1 MIQQPGKSNSAFYV
15 GGPVTSGTDPNL
27 TLTDESLDI
36 SPRPD
41 SEPQSLMGVR
51 FACHT
56 LENAMPLII
65 AEVHFEG
72 RIRGLAAS

>member
-1 MIQQPGKSNSAFYV
+1 MHTA
-15 GGPVTSGTDPNL
+15 DL
-27 TLTDESLDI
+27 LDI
-36 SPRPD
+36 SPRND

-65 AEVHFEG
+65 QEVHFEG
-72 RIRGLAAS
+72 RIRVFGALNLCSNLMIT